1 MKPGKILAGSL
12 IAALALMSAACNG
25 SRHNKP
31 DTPGGDSGD
40 KGYTV
45 VKPAEAT
52 EVTVESIGAEFDPHF
67 YAQNVVGR
75 PLVGT
80 KAEDFKII
88 EDRVTRM
95 GLQKFR
101 VMIQPQWYE
110 PYNDNADPFDTD
122 MGAFKWNTVEMQS
135 LYQVLDLAQKNNMSV
150 CLAIWG
156 CTRSVKMIEAQYAD
170 VKTSFLADH
179 DANLNWMCPPKDN
192 NEFGE
197 NFAALVKYLIEEKGY
212 TCVNEV
218 TPFNEPGGDII
229 APDGYM
235 EVCRALDKHFR
246 RLGVRDKVRF
256 NLADNIDTHQYYLQ
270 ACADQLKGIADIFNS
285 HTYIFGYSTP
295 NSEIEEWER
304 NNVAISKGAGLK
316 HIVGEFGSNQCVGA
330 SRQRDIDEYERGV
343 LITRLALN
351 FFNSGACGI
360 SYWSLIDQYY
370 NFGADYQQ
378 MQQLGL
384 WRSVKQEY
392 AQDTTYSRIK
402 CDYECRPQ
410 YYAYSLLSSRVRPG
424 AEIHPLEVGREFAA
438 GTAFKNADGK
448 WVYVIANQD
457 KRKLS
462 LKIENDAQGEFG
474 LIRYQEGKLPDDGSL
489 IEPGEFTGAADGAIK
504 VVVEPKTVL
513 VCFQK

>member
-1 MKPGKILAGSL
+1 MKPGKILVGSL
-12 IAALALMSAACNG
+12 IAILLIFSAACNG
-25 SRHNKP
+25 GRQNKP
-31 DTPGGDSGD
+31 DTPSDDPGD

-45 VKPAEAT
+45 VKLAEAT
-52 EVTVESIGAEFDPHF
+52 PVTVESIGAEFDPHF

-75 PLVGT
+75 PLAGL
-80 KAEDFKII
+80 KAEDFQII

-122 MGAFKWNTVEMQS
+122 RSEFKWNTVEIQS

-156 CTRSVKMIEAQYAD
+156 CTRYVAMVEEEYAD
-170 VKTSFLADH
+170 VTTCFMCDW
-179 DANLNWMCPPKDN
+179 DANQNWMCPPKN
-192 NEFGE
+192 NDEFGE

-235 EVCRALDKHFR
+235 AVCRALDKHFR

-256 NLADNIDTHQYYLQ
+256 NLSDNIDTHQYYLE
-270 ACADQLKGIADIFNS
+270 ACAKELKGIADIFNS
-285 HTYIFGYSTP
+285 HTYIFGYETP

-304 NNVAISKGAGLK
+304 NNVAISQRA
-316 HIVGEFGSNQCVGA
+316 GEFGSNQCVGA

-351 FFNSGACGI
+351 FFNTGACAI

-370 NFGADYQQ
+370 GFQGDYQQ

-384 WRSVKQEY
+384 WRSVKNEY
-392 AQDTTYSRIK
+392 AQDTTYARIK

-424 AEIHPLEVGREFAA
+424 AEIHPVETGREFAA
-438 GTAFKNADGK
+438 ATAFKNADGK

-457 KRKLS
+457 KRKLQ
-462 LKIENDAQGEFG
+462 LKIENDVQGEFD
-474 LIRYQEGKLPDDGSL
+474 LISYEEGKLPDDGSL
-489 IEPGEFTGAADGAIK
+489 IAPSGSVAVSGGGIK
-504 VVVEPKTVL
+504 VVIPAKTV
-513 VCFQK
+513 VYCCQK

>member
-1 MKPGKILAGSL
+1 MKSGRILAGCFV
-12 IAALALMSAACNG
+12 ALMVLFLASCNG
-25 SRHNKP
+25 SRQNKP
-31 DTPGGDSGD
+31 GTPDDSGD
-40 KGYTV
+40 KGYTA
-45 VKPAEAT
+45 VKLAEAT
-52 EVTVESIGAEFDPHF
+52 PVALESIGAEFDPHF

-75 PLVGT
+75 PLVGL
-80 KAEDFKII
+80 KAEDFQII

-122 MGAFKWNTVEMQS
+122 MSAFKWNTVEMQS
-135 LYQVLDLAQKNNMSV
+135 LYQVLDLAQKNDMSV
-150 CLAIWG
+150 CLVVWG
-156 CTRSVKMIEAQYAD
+156 CPRFVQMVEEEYAD
-170 VKTSFLADH
+170 VTTCFMSDL
-179 DANLNWMCPPKDN
+179 DANKNWVCPPKDN
-192 NEFGE
+192 DEFGE

-256 NLADNIDTHQYYLQ
+256 NLSDNIDTHQYYLE
-270 ACADQLKGIADIFNS
+270 ACAKELKGIADIFNS
-285 HTYIFGYSTP
+285 HTYIFGYETP
-295 NSEIEEWER
+295 DSEIEEWER
-304 NNVAISKGAGLK
+304 NNVAISQSAGLK

-330 SRQRDIDEYERGV
+330 SRQKDIDEYERGV

-351 FFNSGACGI
+351 FFNTGACAI

-370 NFGADYQQ
+370 NFQGDYQQ

-384 WRSVKQEY
+384 WRSVKEEY
-392 AQDTTYSRIK
+392 AQDTTYARIK

-424 AEIHPLEVGREFAA
+424 AEIHPIETGREFAA
-438 GTAFKNADGK
+438 ATAFKNVDGK

-457 KRKLS
+457 KRKLQ
-462 LKIENDAQGEFG
+462 LKIENDAQGEFD
-474 LIRYQEGKLPDDGSL
+474 LISYEEGKLPEDGSL
-489 IEPGEFTGAADGAIK
+489 IAPSGSAVASDGGLK
-504 VVVEPKTVL
+504 VIIPAKSVVY
-513 VCFQK
+513 CCQK

>member
-1 MKPGKILAGSL
+1 MRTFNAICGILAAGA
-12 IAALALMSAACNG
+12 IVAGAACTRSFTKVG
-25 SRHNKP
+25 I
-31 DTPGGDSGD
+31 G
-40 KGYTV
+40 
-45 VKPAEAT
+45 EAT
-52 EVTVESIGAEFDPHF
+52 PVTLESIGAEFDPHF

-75 PLVGT
+75 PQSGA

-88 EDRVTRM
+88 EERVTRM

-101 VMIQPQWYE
+101 VMVQPQWYE
-110 PYNDNADPFDTD
+110 PYNDNDDPFDTD
-122 MGAFKWNTVEMQS
+122 MSAFRWNTVEMQS
-135 LYQVLDLAQKNNMSV
+135 LLQVLELAQKNNMSV

-156 CTRSVKMIEAQYAD
+156 CTRSVKMIEDEYSD
-170 VKTSFLADH
+170 VTTSFLADP
-179 DANLNWMCPPKDN
+179 DANRNWMCPPKDN
-192 NEFGE
+192 DEFGE
-197 NFAALVKYLIEEKGY
+197 NFAALVKYLVEEKGL
-212 TCVNEV
+212 TCVNEI

-229 APDGYM
+229 APEGYM

-256 NLADNIDTHQYYLQ
+256 NLADNIDTHQFYLQ
-270 ACADQLKGIADIFNS
+270 ACADSLQGIADIFNS
-285 HTYIFGYSTP
+285 HTYIFGYETP
-295 NSEIEEWER
+295 NDTILAWER
-304 NNVAISKGAGLK
+304 NNVAISAQAGLK

-351 FFNSGACGI
+351 FFNAGACAI

-370 NFGADYQQ
+370 HFQGEYEQ

-384 WRSVKQEY
+384 WRSVKEDY

-424 AEIHPLEVGREFAA
+424 AGIHPLEVGSQLAA
-438 GTAFKNADGK
+438 GTAFKNTDGK

-462 LKIENDAQGEFG
+462 LRIENDAQGEFG
-474 LIRYQEGKLPDDGSL
+474 LIRYEESKLPEDGSL
-489 IEPGEFTGAADGAIK
+489 LEPDGFIGASDGALK
-504 VVVEPKTVL
+504 VVVEPKSVL
-513 VCFQK
+513 LCFQK

>member
-1 MKPGKILAGSL
+1 ML
-12 IAALALMSAACNG
+12 IFAAACNG
-25 SRHNKP
+25 SRQNKP
-31 DTPGGDSGD
+31 GAPDDSGD

-45 VKPAEAT
+45 VRLAEAT
-52 EVTVESIGAEFDPHF
+52 PVALESIGAEFDPHF

-75 PLVGT
+75 PWAGL
-80 KAEDFKII
+80 KAEDFQII

-122 MGAFKWNTVEMQS
+122 MSAFKWNTVEMQS
-135 LYQVLDLAQKNNMSV
+135 LYQVLDLAQKNDMSV
-150 CLAIWG
+150 CLVVWG
-156 CTRSVKMIEAQYAD
+156 CPRFVQMVEEEYAD
-170 VKTSFLADH
+170 VTTCFMSDL
-179 DANLNWMCPPKDN
+179 DANKNWVCPPKDN
-192 NEFGE
+192 DEFGE
-197 NFAALVKYLIEEKGY
+197 NFAALVRYLIEEKGY

-256 NLADNIDTHQYYLQ
+256 NLSDNIDTHQYYLE
-270 ACADQLKGIADIFNS
+270 ACAKELKGIADIFNS
-285 HTYIFGYSTP
+285 HTYIFGYETP
-295 NSEIEEWER
+295 DSEIEEWER
-304 NNVAISKGAGLK
+304 NNVAISQSAGLK

-330 SRQRDIDEYERGV
+330 SRQKDIDEYERGV

-351 FFNSGACGI
+351 FFNTGACAI

-370 NFGADYQQ
+370 NFQGDYQQ

-384 WRSVKQEY
+384 WRSVKEEY
-392 AQDTTYSRIK
+392 AQDTTYARIK
-402 CDYECRPQ
+402 CDYECRPN

-424 AEIHPLEVGREFAA
+424 AEIHPIETHREFAA
-438 GTAFKNADGK
+438 ATAFKNVDGK

-457 KRKLS
+457 KRKLQF
-462 LKIENDAQGEFG
+462 KIENDAQGEFD
-474 LIRYQEGKLPDDGSL
+474 LISYEEGKLPDDGSL
-489 IEPGEFTGAADGAIK
+489 IAPSGSAVASDGGLK
-504 VVVEPKTVL
+504 VIIPAKSVVY
-513 VCFQK
+513 CCQK

>member
-1 MKPGKILAGSL
+1 MKSGKILAGCIVAASL
-12 IAALALMSAACNG
+12 ISLVACNG
-25 SRHNKP
+25 SRRNKP
-31 DTPGGDSGD
+31 DTPDDSGD
-40 KGYTV
+40 KGFTV
-45 VKPAEAT
+45 VKLADAT
-52 EVTVESIGAEFDPHF
+52 PVALESIGAEFDPHF

-75 PLVGT
+75 PGAGL

-122 MGAFKWNTVEMQS
+122 MSAFRWNTVEMQS

-156 CTRSVKMIEAQYAD
+156 CTRYVKMVEEEYAD
-170 VKTSFLADH
+170 VTTCFMCDW
-179 DANLNWMCPPKDN
+179 DANQNWMCPPKSN
-192 NEFGE
+192 EEFGE

-235 EVCRALDKHFR
+235 EVCRALDRHFR

-256 NLADNIDTHQYYLQ
+256 NLSDNIDTHQYYLE
-270 ACADQLKGIADIFNS
+270 ACANQLKGIADIFNS
-285 HTYIFGYSTP
+285 HTYIFGYETP
-295 NSEIEEWER
+295 NSEIEEWEK
-304 NNVAISKGAGLK
+304 NNVAISQRAGLK

-351 FFNSGACGI
+351 FFNTGACAI

-370 NFGADYQQ
+370 NFQGDYQQ

-384 WRSVKQEY
+384 WRSVKNEY
-392 AQDTTYSRIK
+392 SQDTTFARIK

-410 YYAYSLLSSRVRPG
+410 FYAYSLLSSRVRPG
-424 AEIHPLEVGREFAA
+424 AEIHPIETGREFAA
-438 GTAFKNADGK
+438 ATAFRNADGK

-457 KRKLS
+457 KRKLQ
-462 LKIENDAQGEFG
+462 LKIENDAQGEFE
-474 LIRYQEGKLPDDGSL
+474 LIRYEEGKLPDDGSL
-489 IEPGEFTGAADGAIK
+489 IAPGVSAAVSGGGLK
-504 VVVEPKTVL
+504 VEIPAKSVVY
-513 VCFQK
+513 CCQK

>member
-1 MKPGKILAGSL
+1 MKSIRFISCCLM
-12 IAALALMSAACNG
+12 AAAVLVAAACNG
-25 SRHNKP
+25 GSKNQ
-31 DTPGGDSGD
+31 TNLSGENSD
-40 KGYTV
+40 KGYSAV
-45 VKPAEAT
+45 QIGEAT
-52 EVTVESIGAEFDPHF
+52 PVTVESIGAEFDPHF

-75 PLVGT
+75 PGSGI

-88 EDRVTRM
+88 DDRVTRM

-101 VMIQPQWYE
+101 VMVQPQWYE
-110 PYNDNADPFDTD
+110 PYNDNDDPFDTD
-122 MGAFKWNTVEMQS
+122 FSAFKWNTVEMQS
-135 LYQVLDLAQKNNMSV
+135 LCQVLDLAQKNNMSV

-156 CTRSVKMIEAQYAD
+156 CTRSVKMIEDEYAD
-170 VKTSFLADH
+170 VTTCFMADH
-179 DANLNWMCPPKDN
+179 DANKNWMCPPKDN
-192 NEFGE
+192 DEFGE

-212 TCVNEV
+212 TCVNEI

-229 APDGYM
+229 EPDGYM
-235 EVCRALDKHFR
+235 EVCRALDKHCR
-246 RLGVRDKVRF
+246 RLGVREKVRL
-256 NLADNIDTHQYYLQ
+256 NLADNIDTHQYYLE
-270 ACADQLKGIADIFNS
+270 ACANQLQGVADIFNS

-304 NNVAISKGAGLK
+304 NNVAISQKAGLK

-351 FFNSGACGI
+351 FFNTGACAI

-370 NFGADYQQ
+370 HFQGDYQQ

-392 AQDTTYSRIK
+392 ATDTTYTRIK

-424 AEIHPLEVGREFAA
+424 AEIHPIETGREFAA
-438 GTAFKNADGK
+438 ATAFKNVDGK

-462 LKIENDAQGEFG
+462 LKIENDVAGEFG
-474 LIRYQEGKLPDDGSL
+474 IIRYEEGKLPEDGSL
-489 IEPGEFTGAADGAIK
+489 IEPCESATAADGALK
-504 VVVEPKTVL
+504 VAIVPKSVV

>member
-1 MKPGKILAGSL
+1 MKSGRIFAGCL
-12 IAALALMSAACNG
+12 VALMVLFLASCNG
-25 SRHNKP
+25 SRQNKP
-31 DTPGGDSGD
+31 GTPDDSGD

-45 VKPAEAT
+45 VKLAEAT
-52 EVTVESIGAEFDPHF
+52 PVALESIGAEFDPHF

-75 PLVGT
+75 PWAGL
-80 KAEDFKII
+80 KAEDFQII

-150 CLAIWG
+150 CLVVWG
-156 CTRSVKMIEAQYAD
+156 CTRFVQMLEEEYAD
-170 VKTSFLADH
+170 VTTCFMSDL
-179 DANLNWMCPPKDN
+179 DANKNWVCPPKDN
-192 NEFGE
+192 DEFGE
-197 NFAALVKYLIEEKGY
+197 NIAALVKYLIEEKGY

-256 NLADNIDTHQYYLQ
+256 NLSDNIDTHQYYLK
-270 ACADQLKGIADIFNS
+270 ACAKQLKGIADIFNS

-295 NSEIEEWER
+295 NRKIKKWER
-304 NNVAISKGAGLK
+304 NNVAISQKAGLK

-351 FFNSGACGI
+351 FFNSGACAI

-370 NFGADYQQ
+370 HFQGDYQQ

-392 AQDTTYSRIK
+392 ATDTTYTRIK

-424 AEIHPLEVGREFAA
+424 AEIHPIETGREFAA
-438 GTAFKNADGK
+438 ATAFKNVDGK

-457 KRKLS
+457 KRELS
-462 LKIENDAQGEFG
+462 LKIENDVQGEFG
-474 LIRYQEGKLPDDGSL
+474 LIRYEEGKLPEDGSL
-489 IEPGEFTGAADGAIK
+489 IEPCESVTAVDGALK
-504 VVVEPKTVL
+504 VAIVPKSVV